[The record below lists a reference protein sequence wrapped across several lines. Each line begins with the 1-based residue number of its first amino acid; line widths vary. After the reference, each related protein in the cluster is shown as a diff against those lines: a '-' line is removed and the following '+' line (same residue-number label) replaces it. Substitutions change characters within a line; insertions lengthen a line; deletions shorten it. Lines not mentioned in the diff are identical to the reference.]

1 MSLGDDQRSLTERG
15 DLDSVTVSE
24 VSQSSADGNGDGP
37 GGAARGEGGTLIA
50 IYRTLPARVIGWAM
64 IVAVGAVGYIVIRGE
79 LALGRDVF
87 FAVASLCFVIVVAWI
102 FLLRPSVELRSES
115 VTQRNI
121 LRDTVVPFCRLQNVT
136 YQWALELIDTGGRK
150 HSSWAIPKQREF
162 SLRRGFDN
170 FAETTARKKA
180 KPGPTAQAV
189 AGDVLREHQRWLLDG
204 GKLDT
209 STSTSTSTELGT
221 GTGTGNE
228 GETGAGAGSVSGERA
243 RWAVSAV
250 APLGLSV
257 LALVIAIAT
266 DGA

>member
-1 MSLGDDQRSLTERG
+1 
-15 DLDSVTVSE
+15 
-24 VSQSSADGNGDGP
+24 
-37 GGAARGEGGTLIA
+37 
-50 IYRTLPARVIGWAM
+50 M

-87 FAVASLCFVIVVAWI
+87 FPVTSLVFVIVIAWI
-102 FLLRPSVELRSES
+102 FLLRPNVELRSES

-121 LRDTVVPFCRLQNVT
+121 LRDTVVPFSRLQDVT

-162 SLRRGFDN
+162 SARRSFDD

-189 AGDVLREHQRWLLDG
+189 AGDVLREHQRWLLNG
-204 GKLDT
+204 GRREANT
-209 STSTSTSTELGT
+209 SMSPSTGTGTGIGAGT
-221 GTGTGNE
+221 GTGTGAGTEN
-228 GETGAGAGSVSGERA
+228 GAGAGAVSGARA

-250 APLGLSV
+250 APLLISI
-257 LALVIAIAT
+257 LALAIAIAT

>member
-1 MSLGDDQRSLTERG
+1 MSEASQGSADNNRAGGDDEGS
-15 DLDSVTVSE
+15 
-24 VSQSSADGNGDGP
+24 
-37 GGAARGEGGTLIA
+37 GEGGTLVA

-87 FAVASLCFVIVVAWI
+87 FPVASLFFVIVIAWI
-102 FLLRPSVELRSES
+102 FLLRPNVELRSES

-121 LRDTVVPFCRLQNVT
+121 LRDTVVPFSRLEHVT

-162 SLRRGFDN
+162 SVRRNFDS

-189 AGDVLREHQRWLLDG
+189 AGDVLREHQRWLLNG
-204 GKLDT
+204 GKREAGT
-209 STSTSTSTELGT
+209 TVSPGT
-221 GTGTGNE
+221 GTE
-228 GETGAGAGSVSGERA
+228 SSAGAGSGERA

-250 APLGLSV
+250 APLGVSI
-257 LALVIAIAT
+257 LALAIAIAT

>member
-1 MSLGDDQRSLTERG
+1 MTVSDASQGSANDKSDGAGRG
-15 DLDSVTVSE
+15 DRSGS
-24 VSQSSADGNGDGP
+24 GD
-37 GGAARGEGGTLIA
+37 GGTLIG
-50 IYRTLPARVIGWAM
+50 IYRTLPARIIGWSM

-87 FAVASLCFVIVVAWI
+87 FPVTSLVFVIVIAWI
-102 FLLRPSVELRSES
+102 FLLRPNVELRSES

-121 LRDTVVPFCRLQNVT
+121 LRDTVVPFSRLQDVT

-162 SLRRGFDN
+162 SARRSFDD

-189 AGDVLREHQRWLLDG
+189 AGDVLREHQRWLLNG
-204 GKLDT
+204 GRREAGT
-209 STSTSTSTELGT
+209 SMSPSTGT
-221 GTGTGNE
+221 GTGTGAGTEN
-228 GETGAGAGSVSGERA
+228 GAGAGAVSGARA

-250 APLGLSV
+250 APLLISI
-257 LALVIAIAT
+257 LALAIAIAT